1 MNYEA
6 MWSERVEAWRSS
18 GLTSKAFCE
27 GKDFTAGGLRH
38 WAYRLR
44 QTRPRKPDTLAVR
57 VAKVVPVPRGPRPPS
72 VPESVPSVP
81 LVLEVGGV
89 RIAVRPGFDRPTLA
103 AVVDVLSAR
112 GGLS

>member
-44 QTRPRKPDTLAVR
+44 QTRPRKQGTLSVR
-57 VAKVVPVPRGPRPPS
+57 VAKVVPVPRPSPAPEPAPPS
-72 VPESVPSVP
+72 AP

>member
-44 QTRPRKPDTLAVR
+44 QTRPRKQGTLPVR
-57 VAKVVPVPRGPRPPS
+57 VAKVVPVPRPAPVPEPAPPS
-72 VPESVPSVP
+72 AP

>member
-6 MWSERVEAWRSS
+6 MWSERVEAWLAS

-27 GKDFTAGGLRH
+27 GKEFTAGGLRH

-44 QTRPRKPDTLAVR
+44 QTRPRKQGTLAVR
-57 VAKVVPVPRGPRPPS
+57 VAKVVPVPRPSPVPEPAPPS
-72 VPESVPSVP
+72 AP